1 MKRFLAGIF
10 LSLLVLTGRGSIPAQ
25 GSGIYDWS
33 DSLKQFETIS
43 SLMLADPVSPELKEY
58 TRLVISL
65 MPAVGRNNV
74 FRLLDSALKQL
85 EDAGSAGSASWLIIA
100 SAVIEAGFPERLKES
115 GAFLDEW
122 QVSGTWNRYGD
133 ADIDYSFPPE
143 QTQDWKKIRA
153 KRTGASGSRCFP
165 YSAVSGSSGVVYARS
180 SFSVNSGVRIA
191 ILSGAECRIFIN
203 GKDYGMCRSFSGRY
217 GAAFRLTGS
226 TGYSVMLKFAPR
238 SGPMSWVSVFVAGEK
253 GGLSGFRINENVR
266 RTPATIEDLLIDY
279 TNGKYDDG
287 GDDVSR
293 VRQLVTDS
301 DYHSAL
307 DLCEDLVKKNPRNYF
322 IYSEYASLLDS
333 MQRDSE
339 FTALMET
346 FRRTFPESGI
356 LQTWLAGFYGAR
368 DKVKFIESMDSSDP
382 FYTDASL
389 AVNYVHAL
397 AAKGE
402 IDRAAAAAEK
412 FISSAPERFITVA
425 GIYSAAGKRDEMR
438 NLLVH
443 GAAETGDARI
453 FYMLGCADEASGLD
467 PVIYWTK
474 SLESGE
480 LFCEASDMIDV
491 YENSDPGTNI
501 YYTGDYS
508 GVREEFRNN
517 GIRRRVAIRVFES
530 GRIYVSVEDF
540 VPAMMIRDGGGDS
553 FSFLLPA
560 MSDVNPLYV
569 LKVTDVLT
577 EPAEYK
583 VFRDGK
589 RTGIEITNC
598 GDSRYVVVKYSCCI
612 DNSSR
617 IESAPVLIPAVMKSE
632 NVEDIR
638 VNLVYTGSGMPGV
651 SINGSAVRGRERVNE
666 SIFSWNET
674 FSSSADD
681 SIMIAI
687 SRWSSP
693 EDFASWYS
701 GLAAIRGRFA
711 ETTAFVFPEHV
722 DTASALLYVKREVL
736 GGLESPE
743 EWGLIPATPESVMR
757 IKSASPV
764 ERAFLAMAML
774 QRAGIK
780 GYIAFGLSADGASVD
795 FNEVLVYV
803 RVNDLDWYWLPV
815 YGGGAEGE
823 RRAVVVLENGG
834 RIMPVDADRL
844 VKE

>member
-1 MKRFLAGIF
+1 
-10 LSLLVLTGRGSIPAQ
+10 
-25 GSGIYDWS
+25 
-33 DSLKQFETIS
+33 
-43 SLMLADPVSPELKEY
+43 
-58 TRLVISL
+58 
-65 MPAVGRNNV
+65 
-74 FRLLDSALKQL
+74 
-85 EDAGSAGSASWLIIA
+85 
-100 SAVIEAGFPERLKES
+100 
-115 GAFLDEW
+115 
-122 QVSGTWNRYGD
+122 
-133 ADIDYSFPPE
+133 
-143 QTQDWKKIRA
+143 
-153 KRTGASGSRCFP
+153 
-165 YSAVSGSSGVVYARS
+165 
-180 SFSVNSGVRIA
+180 
-191 ILSGAECRIFIN
+191 
-203 GKDYGMCRSFSGRY
+203 
-217 GAAFRLTGS
+217 
-226 TGYSVMLKFAPR
+226 
-238 SGPMSWVSVFVAGEK
+238 
-253 GGLSGFRINENVR
+253 
-266 RTPATIEDLLIDY
+266 
-279 TNGKYDDG
+279 
-287 GDDVSR
+287 
-293 VRQLVTDS
+293 
-301 DYHSAL
+301 
-307 DLCEDLVKKNPRNYF
+307 
-322 IYSEYASLLDS
+322 
-333 MQRDSE
+333 
-339 FTALMET
+339 
-346 FRRTFPESGI
+346 
-356 LQTWLAGFYGAR
+356 
-368 DKVKFIESMDSSDP
+368 
-382 FYTDASL
+382 
-389 AVNYVHAL
+389 
-397 AAKGE
+397 
-402 IDRAAAAAEK
+402 
-412 FISSAPERFITVA
+412 
-425 GIYSAAGKRDEMR
+425 
-438 NLLVH
+438 VH